1 MGLNL
6 KAYAFGALLVVL
18 GSCAERAEPSEEVIE
33 IDMVER
39 QKMYLAQER
48 QLIERYIESHQLDGI
63 QRNGFGMYELQM
75 SEGEGR
81 TAAMEDRVVYSATVY
96 LMDDSGVGQ
105 YVDTIALG
113 RSQIELGL
121 HTAIEGMKEGEKK
134 LVLIPSFL
142 AKGLAGDLDKVP
154 PQSPL
159 RYDIRLI
166 QVNR

>member
-1 MGLNL
+1 MGLKRVFASML
-6 KAYAFGALLVVL
+6 VALLVV
-18 GSCAERAEPSEEVIE
+18 SCAERAEPTQEVIE

-63 QRNGFGMYELQM
+63 ERNGFGMYELQM

-81 TAAMEDRVVYSATVY
+81 KAEMEDRVIYSATVY

-166 QVNR
+166 QVDR

>member
-1 MGLNL
+1 MGLKRVFASML
-6 KAYAFGALLVVL
+6 VALLV
-18 GSCAERAEPSEEVIE
+18 GSCAERAEPTQEVIE

-48 QLIERYIESHQLDGI
+48 QLIERYIESHKLDGI
-63 QRNGFGMYELQM
+63 ERNGFGMYELQM

-81 TAAMEDRVVYSATVY
+81 KAEMEDRVIYSATVY

-166 QVNR
+166 QVDR

>member
-1 MGLNL
+1 MGLKRVFASML
-6 KAYAFGALLVVL
+6 VALLV
-18 GSCAERAEPSEEVIE
+18 GSCAERAEPTQEVIE

-63 QRNGFGMYELQM
+63 ERNGFGMYELQM

-81 TAAMEDRVVYSATVY
+81 KAEMEDRVIYSATVY

-159 RYDIRLI
+159 RYDLRLI
-166 QVNR
+166 QVVR

>member
-1 MGLNL
+1 MGLKRVFASML
-6 KAYAFGALLVVL
+6 VALLV
-18 GSCAERAEPSEEVIE
+18 GSCAERAEPTQEVIE

-63 QRNGFGMYELQM
+63 ERNGFGMYELQM

-81 TAAMEDRVVYSATVY
+81 KAEMEDRVIYSATVY

-166 QVNR
+166 QVDR

>member
-1 MGLNL
+1 
-6 KAYAFGALLVVL
+6 
-18 GSCAERAEPSEEVIE
+18 

-63 QRNGFGMYELQM
+63 ERNGFGMYELQM

-81 TAAMEDRVVYSATVY
+81 KAEMEDRVIYSATVY

-166 QVNR
+166 QVDR

>member
-1 MGLNL
+1 MGVKRQLFL
-6 KAYAFGALLVVL
+6 GATAFLLTVA
-18 GSCAERAEPSEEVIE
+18 CAERAEPTQEVLE
-33 IDMVER
+33 VDMVER
-39 QKMYLAQER
+39 QRMYLAQER
-48 QLIERYIESHQLDGI
+48 QLIERYIESHQLEGI
-63 QRNGFGMYELQM
+63 ERNGFGMYELQM
-75 SEGEGR
+75 SEGDGR
-81 TAAMEDRVVYSATVY
+81 VASMEDEVVYSATVY

-166 QVNR
+166 RVRP